1 MATNQPTKSAPPTQN
16 RAEDFLRAW
25 IFHSIHSSFEL
36 LYPNKVFRDIP
47 KVDLLSTVRRS
58 PPFKVG
64 LSQKLSVIWVI
75 LRVLFISE
83 IQYPGRLLPKACHIH
98 LESLCCITRVH
109 HWCTLGCNRFLLLN
123 ALRLKCEL
131 NMHC

>member
-16 RAEDFLRAW
+16 RAEDILRAW
-25 IFHSIHSSFEL
+25 IFHSIHGSFEL
-36 LYPNKVFRDIP
+36 LYPHVFRDIP

-109 HWCTLGCNRFLLLN
+109 H
-123 ALRLKCEL
+123 
-131 NMHC
+131 